1 MCDSKKIKVQ
11 WSEEFCDDMTEG
23 RCYFCNKKNYN
34 DWDASCEDAVCI
46 ECSKKWKYNE
56 DEDSY
61 YELQFIILT
70 MNYSL

>member
-61 YELQFIILT
+61 YEL
-70 MNYSL
+70 